1 MTQGARAGAA
11 AGSSAA
17 SSSLHIPANARKVV
31 QDLQEIV
38 KMSDDEIYAMLKECN
53 MDPNETVQRLLNQD
67 TFHEVKRKRDKKK
80 ENSNKELG
88 ETRARAP
95 GMGSSMRGG
104 RPRARGNYAP
114 RYNPE
119 FSSGGRGQAYGGGRD
134 NGAQQ
139 NGKNSNMAPGV
150 PVDSQAHIK
159 PAVHNTNENGPMA
172 VAAASGSATVPNGS
186 SQYPRAVQAPRA
198 SLGPGQATMADIVKS
213 SAANHAN
220 AATAPLKVASQQP
233 LYPPDGSLSSTSDQV
248 LHSYVDSLGGKQN
261 LGTVGLERSVRDI
274 SPSMPPVE
282 AGPASEPSEQASQ
295 IRQPGAYR
303 LDAFTSVH
311 DGNAVDADIPSTSAP
326 SSLPHELISSLEVTS
341 EGPNVQSSS
350 VSAELPGSRASLIAS
365 VHNGRVVYQ
374 AQSQTLGSEKGSGLE
389 WRPKSPAKAAAPFKL
404 FNSVNEAPTRSAP
417 SQDNMEL
424 FLNST
429 SKLQQLSI
437 HDDQPVIIPDH
448 LQVPEA
454 DRTHLSF
461 GSFGEDFDTHSNFVD
476 EEEDDD
482 KKSSV
487 SVEDSLHDEETT
499 VEQPG
504 VASLVSASAVSIG
517 DGYNKQS
524 LPSPAETLIDREDV
538 KLNMPTP
545 IALPVSQPEVSK
557 PESFVQQSVQHP
569 ILSSVHG
576 YTGSGAA
583 PQLTSGQFTYETPET
598 QTQEVSRASSFM
610 SYSDPSANAN
620 YYNPVFRPSPDLDA
634 RYAQFMSASNK
645 YSAGIPQMT
654 GQGLSSSQEGGN
666 SIALPT
672 TGPAGQT
679 SQTAGLSQT
688 SLTIP
693 QQHIPIQAYP
703 SQHTGVPLTPF
714 GANVFGIHFV
724 PQSYGYTP
732 PPYQHSY
739 SGHGHTP
746 LPQAPDIFFAP
757 GSSYGAA
764 AYPST
769 GAVPMKYAF
778 SQYKPGGAAGNAPHT
793 AVAAGYGNFSTSP
806 SGFTTMNS
814 AVTSA
819 SASGYEDANGP
830 QYKENNLFIPSQQPG
845 QGSGVWIQN
854 PPSRDMAGMQTNSY
868 YNLLGQGQHTSFAH
882 TQPMHAVPAAAYA
895 SLYNQSQSGSAPA
908 VHQLLQQPQALG
920 AVGGVGTQSGAYQ
933 QQRQLNWPPNY

>member
-1 MTQGARAGAA
+1 MSQGSRVGAA

-17 SSSLHIPANARKVV
+17 SSSLSIPANARKVV

-38 KMSDDEIYAMLKECN
+38 KISDEEIYAMLKECN

-67 TFHEVKRKRDKKK
+67 TFHEVKRRHKKK
-80 ENSNKELG
+80 ENANKDLG
-88 ETRARAP
+88 ETRARTA
-95 GMGSSMRGG
+95 GVSSSMRGG

-114 RYNPE
+114 RYNSE
-119 FSSGGRGQAYGGGRD
+119 ISSGGRGQYYGGRD
-134 NGAQQ
+134 NGTQQ
-139 NGKNSNMAPGV
+139 NGKSSNLATGV
-150 PVDSQAHIK
+150 PVESQVHFK
-159 PAVHNTNENGPMA
+159 PVVYSTIENGPTA
-172 VAAASGSATVPNGS
+172 TTAASGSNIVPNGG
-186 SQYPRAVQAPRA
+186 SQYTRVVQATRA
-198 SLGPGQATMADIVKS
+198 SVGQGQATMADIVKS

-220 AATAPLKVASQQP
+220 AASAPLKVASQQP
-233 LYPPDGSLSSTSDQV
+233 LYPPDGSLPSASDHV

-261 LGTVGLERSVRDI
+261 LGTVGLERPARDI
-274 SPSMPPVE
+274 SPPHPPVE
-282 AGPASEPSEQASQ
+282 AGSTSEPSEQDPQ
-295 IRQPGAYR
+295 RLQLGAYR
-303 LDAFTSVH
+303 LDPYPSVN
-311 DGNAVDADIPSTSAP
+311 DGNAVDSDIPSTSIS
-326 SSLPHELISSLEVTS
+326 SSLPRELISSLEVTS
-341 EGPNVQSSS
+341 EGSTVQSSS
-350 VSAELPGSRASLIAS
+350 GSPELPGSRESLIAS
-365 VHNGRVVYQ
+365 LHNGRVVYQ
-374 AQSQTLGSEKGSGLE
+374 SRTLGGEKGSGLE
-389 WRPKSPAKAAAPFKL
+389 WRPKSPVKTSSPFKL
-404 FNSVNEAPTRSAP
+404 FNSVNETPIRSGI
-417 SQDNMEL
+417 SQEDKMDL
-424 FLNST
+424 FLNPT

-461 GSFGEDFDTHSNFVD
+461 GSFGEDFETNSNFVED
-476 EEEDDD
+476 EEDDD
-482 KKSSV
+482 KKSTV

-499 VEQPG
+499 NAQPPPP
-504 VASLVSASAVSIG
+504 SLVSASAVSIA
-517 DGYNKQS
+517 DGYKQQH
-524 LPSPAETLIDREDV
+524 LPSSVETLVGREDV
-538 KLNMPTP
+538 KLNMPP
-545 IALPVSQPEVSK
+545 PVALPVSQPEVSK
-557 PESFVQQSVQHP
+557 PETLVQQVVQHP

-576 YTGSGAA
+576 YTGSGAV
-583 PQLTSGQFTYETPET
+583 PQLTSGQFTYEAPET
-598 QTQEVSRASSFM
+598 QSQEVSRPSSFV

-634 RYAQFMSASNK
+634 RYAQFVSANSNK
-645 YSAGIPQMT
+645 YGTGIPQMT
-654 GQGLSSSQEGGN
+654 GQGLTSSQEGGN
-666 SIALPT
+666 TMALPT
-672 TGPAGQT
+672 SGPAGQT
-679 SQTAGLSQT
+679 SQTISLSQST
-688 SLTIP
+688 LTMP

-703 SQHTGVPLTPF
+703 SQHAGVPLTPF

-746 LPQAPDIFFAP
+746 LPQAPDLFFAP

-764 AYPST
+764 GYPST

-819 SASGYEDANGP
+819 SASGYEDASGP
-830 QYKENNLFIPSQQPG
+830 QFKENNLFIPSQQQA

-854 PPSRDMAGMQTNSY
+854 PPSRDMTGMQTNSY

>member
-1 MTQGARAGAA
+1 MTQGSRVGAA

-17 SSSLHIPANARKVV
+17 SSSIAIPANARKVV

-38 KMSDDEIYAMLKECN
+38 KISEEEIYAMLKECN

-67 TFHEVKRKRDKKK
+67 TFHEVKRRHKKK
-80 ENSNKELG
+80 ENLNKELG
-88 ETRARAP
+88 ETRVRTA
-95 GMGSSMRGG
+95 GVGSSMRGG

-114 RYNPE
+114 RYNSE
-119 FSSGGRGQAYGGGRD
+119 FSSGGRGQAYGGRD
-134 NGAQQ
+134 NGTQQ
-139 NGKNSNMAPGV
+139 NGKNSNLAPGV
-150 PVDSQAHIK
+150 PVDSQAQVK
-159 PAVHNTNENGPMA
+159 PVVHSTNENGPMA
-172 VAAASGSATVPNGS
+172 TTAASGLAVVPNGS
-186 SQYPRAVQAPRA
+186 SQYTRVVQAPRA
-198 SLGPGQATMADIVKS
+198 SVGPGQATMADIVKS

-220 AATAPLKVASQQP
+220 AASAPLKVASQQP
-233 LYPPDGSLSSTSDQV
+233 LYPPDGSLPSASDHV

-261 LGTVGLERSVRDI
+261 LGTVGLERSVREF
-274 SPSMPPVE
+274 SPSLPLQ
-282 AGPASEPSEQASQ
+282 AGSTSEPSEQGPP
-295 IRQPGAYR
+295 IRQLGAYR
-303 LDAFTSVH
+303 LDAFSSVN
-311 DGNAVDADIPSTSAP
+311 DGSAADSDIPSTSVP
-326 SSLPHELISSLEVTS
+326 SSLPQELISSLEVSS
-341 EGPNVQSSS
+341 EGPTVQSSS
-350 VSAELPGSRASLIAS
+350 GSPEQPSSRAPIIAS
-365 VHNGRVVYQ
+365 LHGRMVYQ
-374 AQSQTLGSEKGSGLE
+374 SQPQTLGSEKGSGLE
-389 WRPKSPAKAAAPFKL
+389 WRPKSPVKAATPFQL
-404 FNSVNEAPTRSAP
+404 FTSVNEAPSRSGT
-417 SQDNMEL
+417 SQDDSMEL

-437 HDDQPVIIPDH
+437 HGDQPVIIPDH

-454 DRTHLSF
+454 DRTHLNF
-461 GSFGEDFDTHSNFVD
+461 GSFGEDFETNSNFVD
-476 EEEDDD
+476 DEEDDD
-482 KKSSV
+482 KKSTV
-487 SVEDSLHDEETT
+487 SVEDSLNDEETT
-499 VEQPG
+499 IEQPP
-504 VASLVSASAVSIG
+504 APSLVSTSAVSIA
-517 DGYNKQS
+517 DSYKQQP
-524 LPSPAETLIDREDV
+524 LPSPVEALVGREDV
-538 KLNMPTP
+538 KINMPAP
-545 IALPVSQPEVSK
+545 VALPVSQPEVSK
-557 PESFVQQSVQHP
+557 PETLVQQSVQHP

-576 YTGSGAA
+576 YAGSGAV
-583 PQLTSGQFTYETPET
+583 PQLTSGQFTYEAPET
-598 QTQEVSRASSFM
+598 QTQEVSRPSSFV

-634 RYAQFMSASNK
+634 RYAQFVSASSNK
-645 YSAGIPQMT
+645 YGTGIPQMT

-672 TGPAGQT
+672 SGPAGQT
-679 SQTAGLSQT
+679 SQAVSLSQST
-688 SLTIP
+688 LTIP

-703 SQHTGVPLTPF
+703 SQHAGVPLTPF

-764 AYPST
+764 GYPSS

-806 SGFTTMNS
+806 SGFTTINS

-819 SASGYEDANGP
+819 SASGYEDASGQ
-830 QYKENNLFIPSQQPG
+830 QYKESNLFIPSQQPA

-854 PPSRDMAGMQTNSY
+854 PPSRDMTGMQTNSY

-895 SLYNQSQSGSAPA
+895 SLYNQSQSGSAPPA